1 MLVGQ
6 KKLEETFKRLVK
18 SDKLSH
24 GYIFFGEPQVGKYSF
39 ALSLAAFLE
48 KGELEEVETV
58 NGFPKHM
65 LEELLIIKPTDGAIG
80 IDAVRELKHFLAQ
93 KPVKSKSRVAI
104 LDDAHMLTSQ
114 AENAILKIGEEP
126 PAQSLII
133 LIVPSVDS
141 LMRTLQSR
149 FQKIYFQRSSA
160 EEISKMLEDKY
171 GIESKRAKDIA
182 KLSLGRPGRAVA
194 FLNDEKA
201 KERFRT
207 VVALLSGKVSKH
219 DVLESVTENDVELYL
234 LLTEII
240 AKLANDP
247 IKNYDI
253 LWSITE
259 RITAMSQFTVNKRLQ
274 AETAIWTI

>member
-1 MLVGQ
+1 
-6 KKLEETFKRLVK
+6 
-18 SDKLSH
+18 
-24 GYIFFGEPQVGKYSF
+24 
-39 ALSLAAFLE
+39 
-48 KGELEEVETV
+48 
-58 NGFPKHM
+58 
-65 LEELLIIKPTDGAIG
+65 
-80 IDAVRELKHFLAQ
+80 
-93 KPVKSKSRVAI
+93 
-104 LDDAHMLTSQ
+104 
-114 AENAILKIGEEP
+114 
-126 PAQSLII
+126 
-133 LIVPSVDS
+133 
-141 LMRTLQSR
+141 
-149 FQKIYFQRSSA
+149 
-160 EEISKMLEDKY
+160 MLEDKY